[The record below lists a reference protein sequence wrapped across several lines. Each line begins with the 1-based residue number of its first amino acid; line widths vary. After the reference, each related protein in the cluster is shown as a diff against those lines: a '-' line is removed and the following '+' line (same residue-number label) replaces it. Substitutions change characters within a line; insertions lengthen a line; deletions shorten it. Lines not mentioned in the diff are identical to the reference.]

1 MKIRAAVLDQMQQP
15 QPYAKSRPISVETLE
30 LDAPGPGEVL
40 VKMAAAGLCHSDLSI
55 INGDRPRVMPM
66 ALGHEAAGIVEEV
79 GPGISDL
86 RRGDHVALVFV
97 PSCGH
102 CLPCMEG
109 RPALCEAG
117 AAAAVAGTLISG
129 HHRLHRA
136 DKSVVNHQVGV
147 SCFAEYAVV
156 ARGTLVKIDP
166 ELPLDIAALFGCA
179 VLTGVGA
186 AINAGQ
192 VRLGSSAAVVG
203 LGGVGLSALLGALA
217 AGARQLVAIDKLDSK
232 LEKARALGAT
242 HTFRADDP
250 ELAARVKA
258 ATNGGVDVAI
268 EAASAVAALDT
279 AYKITRRGGT
289 TVTVSLPPPDAGL
302 NVPAVNLVVE
312 ERTLRGS
319 YLGSAVPARDIPRY
333 IALYRAGRLPVDRL
347 VTHRIK
353 LDEINL
359 GFDRLANGEAIRQVI
374 VFE

>member
-1 MKIRAAVLDQMQQP
+1 MRMRAAVLDQMQMP
-15 QPYAKSRPISVETLE
+15 QPYAKTKPISVEAVE

-55 INGDRPRVMPM
+55 INGDRPRVMPL
-66 ALGHEAAGIVEEV
+66 ALGHEASAVVEET
-79 GPGISDL
+79 GPGIADL
-86 RRGDHVALVFV
+86 KRGDHVALIFV

-109 RPALCEAG
+109 RPALCEPG
-117 AAAAVAGTLISG
+117 AAAAVAGTLVSG
-129 HHRLHRA
+129 QRRLHRA
-136 DKSVVNHQVGV
+136 DRSPINHQVGV

-192 VRLGSSAAVVG
+192 LRLGSSAAVVG
-203 LGGVGLSALLGALA
+203 LGGVGLSALLGAMA
-217 AGARQLVAIDKLDSK
+217 AGARQIVAIDKLDAK
-232 LEKARALGAT
+232 LEFARALGAT

-250 ELAARVKA
+250 DLVARVKA
-258 ATNGGVDVAI
+258 VTHGGVEVAI

-289 TVTVSLPPPDAGL
+289 TVTVSLPPPQATL

-312 ERTLRGS
+312 ERTLKGS

-333 IALYRAGRLPVDRL
+333 IALYRAGRLPIDKL

-353 LDEINL
+353 LDDINL

-374 VFE
+374 VF